1 MTQYVAK
8 TNTGIYPYGIVRKGD
23 VLKQKHMDALG
34 ETGLSVLIANGVIGE
49 VQEEAAASG
58 TSSVSASA
66 ATEGLTGPA
75 SLETAHSAV
84 SRALA
89 VPKGEGFE
97 EPEEVEP
104 EEEDFEDGETLTD
117 LEGLDELDGEAEGGT
132 TSSVTADAATPSPE
146 GEGKKPGS
154 RKRTGGKKQ

>member
-8 TNTGIYPYGIVRKGD
+8 TNTGIYPFGIVRKGD
-23 VLKQKHMDALG
+23 VLEQKHLDALG

-49 VQEEAAASG
+49 VQENGATSSDLAALGHLPLKGKADEEAA
-58 TSSVSASA
+58 
-66 ATEGLTGPA
+66 
-75 SLETAHSAV
+75 
-84 SRALA
+84 
-89 VPKGEGFE
+89 K

-117 LEGLDELDGEAEGGT
+117 LEGLDELDGEAEGET
-132 TSSVTADAATPSPE
+132 TSSDPAAPGHLPLKGKALESEVLHAPE
-146 GEGKKPGS
+146 GEGKKPRS